1 MPLGPI
7 TNYYTSCVEAKKTEF
22 SPILFGDGRL
32 RGLSGFR
39 GSRRFFRFETGFAKR
54 FGIRQP
60 EKCPGVGG
68 GNRRQF
74 GGTQSADFGQLGGRE
89 RGTGRLVELAAEWM
103 RGQVGAVGF
112 DHQPVERDPGGHV
125 AQRVERLVGEGDHSR
140 EREMQAQS
148 KVDFG
153 LVPRSRERVH
163 DPADRPAELLQL
175 LNDVGLAVAGMNHD
189 RKVMIVRE
197 GQVAVEPLLLFGE
210 RGVVPVPV
218 QARFTDGHNT
228 WSSDHVEDD
237 GPIFLAGFGGLVG
250 VNADGGEDPPMLL
263 YELECPRA
271 RGGGRPDGDDLGHPL
286 LGGPRQHALE
296 VGAQPSVVEM
306 RVGVDQGG
314 AVSGWGIHRWAAPR
328 QVRSKFPGFRP
339 PWARPQSLQGNYLS
353 ILRQLDNP
361 VNLVFNCAPGPG
373 LKISFVGLGPSGAWV
388 APCAQDV
395 CHAPEHPGGSKEVL
409 LVLAHHKSELRA
421 PGMRG
426 SSSVG
431 SRLFN
436 VGPVTRT
443 TARRRRVLS
452 TPRRRRM
459 SVDLVRIVD
468 SIHRDK
474 NISKDILFEGIQSAL
489 TTAARKHY
497 PEAGE
502 IEVRIDPD
510 SGAIEATKDGVKM
523 DPSDLGRIAAQTA
536 KQVIIQKI
544 REAERDS
551 LFDEF
556 EDQRSDLVTGTV
568 QRFEGGAVIVNLG
581 KTDAIL
587 PRSEQIPGESYHPN
601 ERIRA
606 IILDVRK
613 VGQRVKIILSRT
625 HPDFVRRLFELEIP
639 EIADQIIAI
648 RALAREAGYRS
659 KVAVTSIDTKVDAV
673 GACVGVR
680 GTRIKNIVDELGGE
694 RIDIVRWNESLQ
706 VLIPNA
712 LQPAEIDEVMLCHLL
727 GRGIVLVRD
736 DQLSLAIGRRGQNVR
751 LASKLVGWDIEIMT
765 AEELEEVIEKAV
777 KAFEKIEVVDT
788 ELAER
793 LVEQGILSYDD
804 LSVMEIA
811 DLVSTIEGLTE
822 EQAVEIV
829 ARAEVL
835 AEEQTDELPRRK
847 GSRGAAAAS
856 PVIETLE
863 EGETESAVDPSAVEQ
878 EGGDEFADE
887 DADDLEPTPDA
898 SIEELDSALPTELR
912 SAIDG
917 EPTPDDGT
925 DLERDEA
932 SDEEIHDVALAVES
946 SSYSPQGHE
955 VTSPPSEND
964 QGEGIRIATEA
975 VEQTAPERTSG
986 APSSSPRANRPA
998 QDGED
1003 QSDD

>member
-1 MPLGPI
+1 
-7 TNYYTSCVEAKKTEF
+7 
-22 SPILFGDGRL
+22 
-32 RGLSGFR
+32 
-39 GSRRFFRFETGFAKR
+39 
-54 FGIRQP
+54 
-60 EKCPGVGG
+60 
-68 GNRRQF
+68 
-74 GGTQSADFGQLGGRE
+74 
-89 RGTGRLVELAAEWM
+89 
-103 RGQVGAVGF
+103 
-112 DHQPVERDPGGHV
+112 
-125 AQRVERLVGEGDHSR
+125 
-140 EREMQAQS
+140 
-148 KVDFG
+148 
-153 LVPRSRERVH
+153 
-163 DPADRPAELLQL
+163 
-175 LNDVGLAVAGMNHD
+175 
-189 RKVMIVRE
+189 
-197 GQVAVEPLLLFGE
+197 
-210 RGVVPVPV
+210 
-218 QARFTDGHNT
+218 
-228 WSSDHVEDD
+228 
-237 GPIFLAGFGGLVG
+237 
-250 VNADGGEDPPMLL
+250 
-263 YELECPRA
+263 
-271 RGGGRPDGDDLGHPL
+271 
-286 LGGPRQHALE
+286 
-296 VGAQPSVVEM
+296 
-306 RVGVDQGG
+306 
-314 AVSGWGIHRWAAPR
+314 
-328 QVRSKFPGFRP
+328 
-339 PWARPQSLQGNYLS
+339 
-353 ILRQLDNP
+353 
-361 VNLVFNCAPGPG
+361 
-373 LKISFVGLGPSGAWV
+373 
-388 APCAQDV
+388 
-395 CHAPEHPGGSKEVL
+395 
-409 LVLAHHKSELRA
+409 
-421 PGMRG
+421 
-426 SSSVG
+426 
-431 SRLFN
+431 
-436 VGPVTRT
+436 
-443 TARRRRVLS
+443 
-452 TPRRRRM
+452 M

-497 PEAGE
+497 PDAGE

-510 SGAIEATKDGVKM
+510 SGAIEATKDGIKM
-523 DPSDLGRIAAQTA
+523 DPSELGRIAAQTA

-556 EDQRSDLVTGTV
+556 EDQRGDLVTGTV

-727 GRGIVLVRD
+727 GRAIVLVRD

-765 AEELEEVIEKAV
+765 AEELDEVIDKAV

-811 DLVSTIEGLTE
+811 DLVNTIEGLTE

-835 AEEQTDELPRRK
+835 AEEQTEDLPRRK
-847 GSRGAAAAS
+847 GSRAAAGEPSVVA
-856 PVIETLE
+856 ETFE
-863 EGETESAVDPSAVEQ
+863 EGESESAADPSASRRC
-878 EGGDEFADE
+878 
-887 DADDLEPTPDA
+887 PTTTSSPDRDPDSDQSPAIPDA
-898 SIEELDSALPTELR
+898 ATAELGSALPTEPV
-912 SAIDG
+912 STVAG
-917 EPTPDDGT
+917 ELSPDDST
-925 DLERDEA
+925 DSERDEA
-932 SDEEIHDVALAVES
+932 SDDEIHDVALAVET

-955 VTSPPSEND
+955 VTSRPSDDD
-964 QGEGIRIATEA
+964 QGETIRIVTEA
-975 VEQTAPERTSG
+975 VEQG
-986 APSSSPRANRPA
+986 GQGRPA
-998 QDGED
+998 ARPPASMPEPSAPPRPAGAAVHDLTPEHDVRMTARITPPTDPDHSLASAAPRGSAAGTLRPPCQPFAVIGRCLGPIRLASPHPGVTDAGPAIPWDGFHDRPSRRHARPRIGTAGINPNHSSTHPGRVRPGKPESNPGGVAFVD
-1003 QSDD
+1003 ARSRAGQRAGPEESRVAGSHSEVGS